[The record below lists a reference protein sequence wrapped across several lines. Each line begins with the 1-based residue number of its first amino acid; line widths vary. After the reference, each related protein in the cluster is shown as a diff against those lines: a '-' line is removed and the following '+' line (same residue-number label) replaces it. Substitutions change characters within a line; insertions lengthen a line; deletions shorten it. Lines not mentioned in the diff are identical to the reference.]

1 MTETSNGRFIGK
13 VAVVTG
19 AGSGI
24 GRTTALAF
32 AREGAAVVV
41 IDLSADSNQ
50 ETANQIEALGG
61 RVLPLSGNVADSD
74 DVQTALTK
82 AVETFGRI
90 DIAFNNAG
98 IEQPVGP

>member
-1 MTETSNGRFIGK
+1 MTETSNGRFTGK

-50 ETANQIEALGG
+50 ETANRIETVRWARARRLCAMS
-61 RVLPLSGNVADSD
+61 P
-74 DVQTALTK
+74 TATMS
-82 AVETFGRI
+82 RR
-90 DIAFNNAG
+90 
-98 IEQPVGP
+98 P